1 VAHAVEQHYR
11 PVYSGGKL
19 PENPCAALLAVA
31 DKLDTIC
38 GCFSVDLI
46 PTGGADPY
54 ALRRQGIGIIQIMIG
69 ENLVFS
75 LLSMIEKGLEP
86 FVSDPVKKQETAL
99 KVKEFLQNR
108 MVNILTDMGFSKE
121 AVNSALWASFDNIPD
136 VVTRVGALDAL
147 RKEPDFEPLSITFKR
162 VENIIRKSD
171 QAMGL
176 TVDGSLFQDPSEGV
190 LYTAVREVRQKTETL
205 IKAGRYEEALSAIAG
220 LRPAVDAFFVG
231 VMVMAEDEGL
241 RKNRLALLSSV
252 SGLFKDIADF
262 SMI

>member
-1 VAHAVEQHYR
+1 
-11 PVYSGGKL
+11 
-19 PENPCAALLAVA
+19 
-31 DKLDTIC
+31 
-38 GCFSVDLI
+38 
-46 PTGGADPY
+46 PY
-54 ALRRQGIGIIQIMIG
+54 ALRRQGIGIIQIMIE

-75 LLSMIEKGLEP
+75 LLSVIEKGLEP
-86 FVSDPVKKQETAL
+86 FAADPGQKHEIAL

-108 MVNILTDMGFSKE
+108 MINILTDMGFSKE

-136 VVTRVGALDAL
+136 VVSRVKALDSL

-171 QAMGL
+171 VSTGVS
-176 TVDGSLFQDPSEGV
+176 VDVSLFQDPTEGA
-190 LYTAVREVRQKTETL
+190 LHTAVNEVRQKTEAL
-205 IKAGRYEEALSAIAG
+205 IKAGNYESALSAIAT

-231 VMVMAEDEGL
+231 VMVMAEDERL
-241 RKNRLALLSSV
+241 RKNRIALLSSV